1 MGILKLKRPT
11 FIHAIKST
19 ILTTL
24 LKNKHKKNSITLTHN
39 TIYVLPS
46 TLGVYFTIVALLNF
60 VMGINYQNNLNTRI
74 ILFRMNNERNVG
86 YNVSGDFTLR
96 FNRIELVIHSM
107 II

>member
-60 VMGINYQNNLNTRI
+60 VMGINYQNNL
-74 ILFRMNNERNVG
+74 ILFL
-86 YNVSGDFTLR
+86 SL
-96 FNRIELVIHSM
+96 IH
-107 II
+107 I